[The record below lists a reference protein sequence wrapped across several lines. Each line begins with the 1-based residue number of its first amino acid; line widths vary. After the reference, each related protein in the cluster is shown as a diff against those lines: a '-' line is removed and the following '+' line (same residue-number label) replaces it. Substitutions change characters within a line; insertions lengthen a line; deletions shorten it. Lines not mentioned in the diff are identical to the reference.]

1 MTVGGMRIDPVVKI
15 DQYGLSLE
23 SCDRDESLHF
33 MSSLSKKAD
42 PVPGH
47 EFETENVTDKHLM
60 EQGIPQPQIE
70 DKAIESANVSILQM
84 DAIDEVKDT
93 YQQTQ
98 DLRSVKTPF
107 YSKFSNEQVSI
118 NLPDPKTV
126 WLVKKE
132 RKRDLEKFT
141 SDNKDSRGTYS
152 KAISFIS
159 QSSLNGTIT

>member
-42 PVPGH
+42 PVPGN
-47 EFETENVTDKHLM
+47 EFETEKVTAKHLM

-70 DKAIESANVSILQM
+70 DKVNESANVSILQM

-93 YQQTQ
+93 YQQT
-98 DLRSVKTPF
+98 
-107 YSKFSNEQVSI
+107 
-118 NLPDPKTV
+118 
-126 WLVKKE
+126 
-132 RKRDLEKFT
+132 
-141 SDNKDSRGTYS
+141 
-152 KAISFIS
+152 
-159 QSSLNGTIT
+159 